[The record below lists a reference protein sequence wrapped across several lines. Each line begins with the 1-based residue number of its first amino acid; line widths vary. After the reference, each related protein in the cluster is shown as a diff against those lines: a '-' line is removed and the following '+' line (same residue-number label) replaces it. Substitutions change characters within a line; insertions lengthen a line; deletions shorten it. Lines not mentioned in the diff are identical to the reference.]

1 MKLLEH
7 QAHELFSSYGI
18 PSAKGLTVSSVN
30 ELSSIL
36 DKISYPV
43 VIKAQ
48 VQTGGRGKAGGVA
61 VAHTQDELAEKAEA
75 VLNLKIKGLP
85 VKKIFL
91 TNLVNVISE
100 FYLSI
105 TIDRNS
111 KLPIMIFS
119 PSGGMDI
126 NEIADTDPTKII
138 RTFIE
143 PFQGVQIHMIQ
154 YIFDSTGIDM
164 KYFDQMY
171 SIVQSLY
178 KMFIECDC
186 LLAEINPLVVD
197 EKGLLLAL
205 DAKVEID
212 DNALIR
218 HGNFK
223 KLRDGLTS
231 NNLILEARAWGF
243 LYIPVGAEGSV
254 GIISNGSGMIMS
266 SIDLLSKRGVEV
278 ACALDL
284 GGGATAE
291 RVKEAIRIVFHNNNV
306 KLAFINIFG
315 GITRCD
321 EIANGI
327 SLALE
332 ENPTYIVVVR
342 MEGTNKENGIQIIKR
357 ITHDVE
363 VVPDLLA
370 GVNRIQEKVAL

>member
-1 MKLLEH
+1 MKLFEH

-18 PSAKGLTVSSVN
+18 PCAKGITVSSVN
-30 ELSSIL
+30 ELSSVL

-48 VQTGGRGKAGGVA
+48 VQTGNRGKAGGVA
-61 VAHTQDELAEKAEA
+61 VAQNKDELMEKAETI
-75 VLNLKIKGLP
+75 LNLKIKGLP
-85 VKKIFL
+85 VKRIFL
-91 TNLVNVISE
+91 TDFVKVVSE

-105 TIDRNS
+105 TIDRKS
-111 KLPIMIFS
+111 KMPIMIFS
-119 PSGGMDI
+119 ANGGMDI

-143 PFQGVQIHMIQ
+143 PFQGVHTHMIQ
-154 YIFDSTGIDM
+154 YIFDNTGIDI
-164 KYFDQMY
+164 KYFDQMN

-186 LLAEINPLVVD
+186 LLAEINPLIVD
-197 EKGLLLAL
+197 ENGLLRAL

-218 HGNFK
+218 HGDFK
-223 KLRDGLTS
+223 KLQNELTDNS
-231 NNLILEARAWGF
+231 LVLEAREWDF
-243 LYIPVGAEGSV
+243 LYIPVGMEGSV

-266 SIDLLSKRGVEV
+266 SIDLLNKRGVKV
-278 ACALDL
+278 TCALDL
-284 GGGATAE
+284 GGGATSE
-291 RVKEAIRIVFHNNNV
+291 RVKEAISILFHNDNV

-327 SLALE
+327 RLALE
-332 ENPTYIVVVR
+332 ENPSYIIVVR
-342 MEGTNKENGIQIIKR
+342 MEGTNKEKGIEIIKNMA
-357 ITHDVE
+357 HDVE
-363 VVPDLLA
+363 IVPDLIA

>member
-7 QAHELFSSYGI
+7 QAHGLFSSYGI
-18 PSAKGLTVSSVN
+18 PCAKGLTVSSVN
-30 ELSSIL
+30 ELSSVL

-48 VQTGGRGKAGGVA
+48 VQTGNRGKAGGVA
-61 VAHTQDELAEKAEA
+61 VAQNQDELMEKAETI
-75 VLNLKIKGLP
+75 LNLKIKGLP
-85 VKKIFL
+85 VKRIFL
-91 TNLVNVISE
+91 TSFVKVISE

-105 TIDRNS
+105 TIDRKS
-111 KLPIMIFS
+111 KMPILIFS
-119 PSGGMDI
+119 ANGGMDI
-126 NEIADTDPTKII
+126 NEIANTDPTKIV
-138 RTFIE
+138 RTYIE
-143 PFQGVQIHMIQ
+143 PFQGVHMHMIQ

-171 SIVQSLY
+171 NIVQSLY

-186 LLAEINPLVVD
+186 LLAEINPLIVD
-197 EKGLLLAL
+197 ENGLLRAL

-218 HGNFK
+218 HGDFK
-223 KLRDGLTS
+223 KLQNELTD
-231 NNLILEARAWGF
+231 NNLVLEAREWDF
-243 LYIPVGAEGSV
+243 LYIPIGMEGSV

-266 SIDLLSKRGVEV
+266 SMDLLNKRGVKV
-278 ACALDL
+278 TCALDL
-284 GGGATAE
+284 GGGATSE
-291 RVKEAIRIVFHNNNV
+291 RVKEAIRILFHNNNV

-327 SLALE
+327 RLALE
-332 ENPTYIVVVR
+332 ENPSYIIVVR
-342 MEGTNKENGIQIIKR
+342 MEGTNKESGIEIIKNMA
-357 ITHDVE
+357 HDVE
-363 VVPDLLA
+363 IVPDLIA

>member
-18 PSAKGLTVSSVN
+18 PSAKGITVSSVK
-30 ELSSIL
+30 ELSSVL
-36 DKISYPV
+36 DTISYPV

-61 VAHTQDELAEKAEA
+61 VAHTRDELAEKAEA
-75 VLNLKIKGLP
+75 ILNLKIKDLP

-91 TNLVNVISE
+91 TNLVKVISE

-105 TIDRNS
+105 TIDRKS
-111 KLPIMIFS
+111 KMPIMIFS
-119 PSGGMDI
+119 ASGGMEI
-126 NEIADTDPTKII
+126 NEIADTDPTKIV

-143 PFQGVQIHMIQ
+143 PFQGIQTHMIQ
-154 YIFDSTGIDM
+154 YIFDSTGIDT

-197 EKGLLLAL
+197 DKGLLLAL

-218 HGNFK
+218 HGDFK
-223 KLRDGLTS
+223 KLQDDLTDNS
-231 NNLILEARAWGF
+231 LVLEAREWDF
-243 LYIPVGAEGSV
+243 LYIPVGKEGSV

-266 SIDLLSKRGVEV
+266 SIDLLTKRSVNV

-284 GGGATAE
+284 GGGATSE
-291 RVKEAIRIVFHNNNV
+291 RVKEAICILFHNDNV

-327 SLALE
+327 RLALE
-332 ENPTYIVVVR
+332 ENPNYIIVVR
-342 MEGTNKENGIQIIKR
+342 MEGTNKENGMEIIKHMA
-357 ITHDVE
+357 HDVE
-363 VVPDLLA
+363 IVPDLIA